1 MKLISMTDFVL
12 EQTNKITNEWS
23 EDDQIR
29 LLDKISNYANFLK
42 QPLKLEMFVTCVDN
56 EVFNYSMHGNKE
68 HFEQA
73 KQKVLFEGFQYCE
86 KSNTVRNQVFI
97 FSKQMIKELTI
108 EDLVE
113 YDLTL
118 TESAIKKLGL

>member
-42 QPLKLEMFVTCVDN
+42 RPLKLEMFLNDELFINVSVDTYN
-56 EVFNYSMHGNKE
+56 RIYCGGYVGEIIKDKLFS
-68 HFEQA
+68 
-73 KQKVLFEGFQYCE
+73 QK
-86 KSNTVRNQVFI
+86 K
-97 FSKQMIKELTI
+97 TI
-108 EDLVE
+108 EDLVNNNIQ
-113 YDLTL
+113 LSKNT
-118 TESAIKKLGL
+118 IKRIFV